1 MLFYVTHELSFS
13 AMPAPLNIS
22 LEISAADLTGELSSR
37 NHDVSFCA
45 MSWQS
50 MIIGDSINKAQ
61 SFNWAL

>member
-1 MLFYVTHELSFS
+1 MLFYL
-13 AMPAPLNIS
+13 PPLNIS

-37 NHDVSFCA
+37 NHDVPFCA

-61 SFNWAL
+61 SLLIGPY